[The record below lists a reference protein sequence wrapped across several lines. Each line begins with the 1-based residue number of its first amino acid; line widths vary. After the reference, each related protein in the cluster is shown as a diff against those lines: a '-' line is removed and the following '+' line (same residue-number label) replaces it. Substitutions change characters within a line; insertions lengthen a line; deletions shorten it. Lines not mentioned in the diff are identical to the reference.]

1 MKFRITCLSVLVG
14 LVACEGAPPELD
26 TEAQA
31 LAPENCDQHQA
42 AVKGAAPAAFA
53 GPHQPPAAHGA
64 VEPRVTLELAGAPVR
79 GPENAKVTV
88 VVYSDFQCPFCA
100 KGATRIH
107 ELEKMYGDKV
117 RFAFKHLPL
126 PFHPDAKLAAA
137 AAIAA
142 QRQGKFW
149 ELHDRLFANQRE
161 LDREGLV
168 SQAKAIGLNVSQ
180 FEGDLE
186 DPEVIAQVERDQ
198 AEAKRF
204 GINGTPTFFVNG
216 RKITGAQPLD
226 TFRTLIDAE
235 L

>member
-1 MKFRITCLSVLVG
+1 MKIRAVVLSAALG
-14 LVACEGAPPELD
+14 LAACEGAPPELD
-26 TEAQA
+26 TEGQG
-31 LAPENCDQHQA
+31 LDPENCAQHQA
-42 AVKGAAPAAFA
+42 AMKGAAPAAFA
-53 GPHQPPAAHGA
+53 GPHQTQKANEAE
-64 VEPRVTLELAGAPVR
+64 EPRVTLDLTGAPVR
-79 GPENAKVTV
+79 GPGDAKVTV

-107 ELEKMYGDKV
+107 ELEKMYGEKI

-149 ELHDRLFANQRE
+149 ELHDRLFADQRA

-168 SQAKAIGLNVSQ
+168 AQAKAIGLNVSQ

-186 DPEVIAQVERDQ
+186 DPGVIAQVERDQ
-198 AEAKRF
+198 TEAKRF

-226 TFRTLIDAE
+226 TFRAVIDAE

>member
-1 MKFRITCLSVLVG
+1 MKIRAVVLFAVLG
-14 LVACEGAPPELD
+14 LTACEGAPPELD
-26 TEAQA
+26 TEGQG
-31 LAPENCDQHQA
+31 LDPENCAQHQA
-42 AVKGAAPAAFA
+42 AVKGGAPAAFA
-53 GPHQPPAAHGA
+53 GPHPTTNTP
-64 VEPRVTLELAGAPVR
+64 EPEATRVNLDLAGAPLR
-79 GPENAKVTV
+79 GPADAKVTV

-107 ELEKMYGDKV
+107 ELEKMYGEKI

-126 PFHPDAKLAAA
+126 PFHQDAKLAAA

-142 QRQGKFW
+142 QRQDKFW
-149 ELHDRLFANQRE
+149 ELHDRLFANQRA

-186 DPEVIAQVERDQ
+186 DPAVIAQVERDQ

-216 RKITGAQPLD
+216 RRITGAQPLD
-226 TFRTLIDAE
+226 ALRALIDTV

>member
-1 MKFRITCLSVLVG
+1 MKIRAVVLSAVLG
-14 LVACEGAPPELD
+14 LAACEGAPPELD
-26 TEAQA
+26 TEGQG
-31 LAPENCDQHQA
+31 LEPENCAQHQA
-42 AVKGAAPAAFA
+42 AMKGAAPAAFA
-53 GPHQPPAAHGA
+53 GPHPPPKAIEAEA
-64 VEPRVTLELAGAPVR
+64 PRVTLDLAGAPVR
-79 GPENAKVTV
+79 GPDGAKVTV

-107 ELEKMYGDKV
+107 ELEKMYGEKI

-149 ELHDRLFANQRE
+149 ELHDRLFENQRA

-168 SQAKAIGLNVSQ
+168 AQAKAIGLNVSQ

-186 DPEVIAQVERDQ
+186 DPTVIAQVERDQ

-216 RKITGAQPLD
+216 RRITGAQPVE
-226 TFRTLIDAE
+226 TFRALIDAE